1 MQNILVFQPVYNKE
15 GAPNVAIGLKQA
27 GYAFVH
33 SCMDGTSTEVA
44 ADLSGAFGGR
54 PPDLVLADLSNTRDC
69 LPLRT
74 VQRILRSVWDDEHCR
89 PLVLGLL
96 EPVHL
101 EHPEWTTQVD
111 DFLLPP
117 YTQHE
122 VLARIRLL
130 LFRKRHVRDGN
141 TIPLPGLTIDLNS
154 GRAIDSH
161 NHVLDLTPR
170 EYELLQF
177 LASHMG
183 RFFGRGRLIDLVW
196 GVNFEGGE
204 RTVDIH
210 VRRLR
215 AKLPPVTAALLET
228 HRGVGYGL
236 RVA

>member
-1 MQNILVFQPVYNKE
+1 MQNILVFQPVNGE
-15 GAPNVAIGLKQA
+15 RGAPLLADLMHA
-27 GYAFVH
+27 GYAFFH
-33 SCMDGTSTEVA
+33 SSLDGRSAEVA
-44 ADLSGAFGGR
+44 TILSEAFGGR

-74 VQRILRSVWDDEHCR
+74 AQRILRSLWDDEHSR

-96 EPVHL
+96 EPAHL

-111 DFLLPP
+111 DFMLPP
-117 YTQHE
+117 YSPHE

-141 TIPLPGLTIDLNS
+141 TIPLPGLTIDLAS

-161 NHVLDLTPR
+161 NQVLDLTPR
-170 EYELLQF
+170 EYDLLQF

-204 RTVDIH
+204 RTVDID

-215 AKLPPVTAALLET
+215 AKLPAVTAALLET